1 MNLSIICKDISEIS
15 EYTKQISRSNFK
27 VLKHHLPGPFTFIL
41 KAGQIVPKMFDSN
54 KKEIGVRITE
64 NEIVAIVSELESNRE
79 FVLT

>member
-41 KAGQIVPKMFDSN
+41 KAGQIVQN
-54 KKEIGVRITE
+54 V
-64 NEIVAIVSELESNRE
+64 
-79 FVLT
+79 